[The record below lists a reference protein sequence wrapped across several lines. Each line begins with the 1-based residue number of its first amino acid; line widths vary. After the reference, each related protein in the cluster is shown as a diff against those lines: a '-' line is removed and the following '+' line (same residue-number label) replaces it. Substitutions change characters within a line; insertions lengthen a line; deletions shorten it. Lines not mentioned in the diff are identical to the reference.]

1 MLETNS
7 GSELLRTVRLVEA
20 GATPPPGA
28 VVWGG
33 GGSAAAAADSGA
45 DGGKGSGRAAA
56 DDNDGGDG
64 ASPTSSK
71 MRLSRVA
78 LNPSAMS
85 MSAQGG
91 AQDVGTYC
99 VAYESCSSIHGR
111 RIIEPSA
118 PVKIAWDLF
127 VGAVTLANVLLIAI
141 QIGFPNWESVTSGWW
156 DDFMDGVFWCD
167 ILVNF
172 RAAYYDEG
180 GVLVTVPT
188 LIRRRYLRGFFLL
201 DFFTT
206 LPVEQIMKLIGG
218 QKNSSAKSLKFF
230 RIFRLVK
237 LLKLIQVLRG
247 SVMREVQSYLIDV
260 PPLVF
265 KATSMFMMLV
275 LLAHFFGCFWNFFD
289 KEMCVKDNGDEFSQY
304 LGAEP
309 WDPSVREDHVRTP
322 FAEKYVRGLYWAF
335 TTMTTVGYG
344 DILPS
349 CDTSRWYAVLIM
361 LLGATVF
368 GYIVGSASALATNP
382 HTASARE
389 QTRIM
394 SYNNYFEEKTLPRAV
409 RSQILDYV
417 GYAIQCKTIFDETW
431 VFEKLPLQLRTTLVH
446 FVHREAINKIPMF
459 HSSEPTDPHAWAVS
473 LVVQQMIPNSTR
485 QGSFVFAPF
494 ENPRA
499 LFFVLK
505 GQLMYVRMA
514 LGADGP
520 TPHDVSGSW
529 ITPGKVVGC
538 EDILFGR
545 PDVGAKALEN
555 SFMYCLTLEAIGR
568 LVSDDGIVS
577 HSVATMLRECVDAQN
592 FVQQMQTEH
601 SYSTMV
607 SSCDAQIEEKAQDSD
622 AAAAMTSHRNRG
634 SPGKVDENDDPNQYL
649 RWVHDH
655 RVRRDD
661 DSPPSLPRRPSLRG
675 SGELRR
681 PSLGDPPRRPS
692 LGDQPRRPS
701 LRGSMDR
708 PPIREAGGVDALL
721 LAARQAHASAVT
733 PASGPPGLPGKPARE
748 QKTPEA

>member
-127 VGAVTLANVLLIAI
+127 VGAVTLANVLLIAV

-156 DDFMDGVFWCD
+156 DWFMDGVFWCD

-180 GVLVTVPT
+180 GVLVTVPS
-188 LIRRRYLRGFFLL
+188 LIRRKYLRGFFML

-206 LPVEQIMKLIGG
+206 LPITKISSIISDN
-218 QKNSSAKSLKFF
+218 KRNNSTKSLKFF

-237 LLKLIQVLRG
+237 LLKLVQVLRG
-247 SVMREVQSYLIDV
+247 SVMREIQSYLIDV

-289 KEMCVKDNGDEFSQY
+289 KVMCENA
-304 LGAEP
+304 GAEFNLYVGSAP
-309 WDPSVREDHVRTP
+309 WDPNVRADHEYTE
-322 FAEKYVRGLYWAF
+322 FWEKYVKGVYWAF

-431 VFEKLPLQLRTTLVH
+431 VFEKLPLPLRTTLVH

-485 QGSFVFAPF
+485 QGNFVYAPF

-514 LGADGP
+514 LGSDGP
-520 TPHDVSGSW
+520 TPHDVPGSW

-577 HSVATMLRECVDAQN
+577 HSMAAMLHECVDAQN

-601 SYSTMV
+601 SYSTMA
-607 SSCDAQIEEKAQDSD
+607 DAQTEEKAPDSD

-634 SPGKVDENDDPNQYL
+634 SPAKIDENDDPNQYL

-661 DSPPSLPRRPSLRG
+661 DLQLRRPSLRG

-692 LGDQPRRPS
+692 LGDQPKRS
-701 LRGSMDR
+701 TLRGSMDRDR

-733 PASGPPGLPGKPARE
+733 PSVGPPCDLAGKPARARE
-748 QKTPEA
+748 QKTPEE